1 MLSDLLSGTYLTLS
15 VIAHQFLKTT
25 QTAAPVSLLV
35 LSLSVCRSTARD
47 ADTCGEENL
56 SVPAHGLHPIGH
68 PVVSDT
74 TVQTPLRTHQK
85 WQVSS
90 GDTFFFYIYIF
101 FILLYKLGEALCS
114 SRIQRKSSSGT
125 LVWKH
130 DSIYVCQILT
140 GKRFGQGH
148 VWIHW
153 CVFTLWSVKL
163 ISNSEGES
171 REVWATQ
178 KFIFQ
183 EDNF

>member
-56 SVPAHGLHPIGH
+56 SVPAHGLHPVGH

-90 GDTFFFYIYIF
+90 GDTFFFFLHGGGGLGVLVGFRENPVAEPWCGNTIPFMFVKYWQEKGLVRVMF
-101 FILLYKLGEALCS
+101 EFIDAY
-114 SRIQRKSSSGT
+114 SRSDQ
-125 LVWKH
+125 
-130 DSIYVCQILT
+130 
-140 GKRFGQGH
+140 
-148 VWIHW
+148 
-153 CVFTLWSVKL
+153 
-163 ISNSEGES
+163 
-171 REVWATQ
+171 
-178 KFIFQ
+178 
-183 EDNF
+183 

>member
-90 GDTFFFYIYIF
+90 GDTFFFIYIYFLFYYINLGGLCVLVGF
-101 FILLYKLGEALCS
+101 RENPVAEPWCGNTIPFMFVKYWQEKGLVRVMFEFIDAY
-114 SRIQRKSSSGT
+114 SRSDQ
-125 LVWKH
+125 
-130 DSIYVCQILT
+130 
-140 GKRFGQGH
+140 
-148 VWIHW
+148 
-153 CVFTLWSVKL
+153 
-163 ISNSEGES
+163 
-171 REVWATQ
+171 
-178 KFIFQ
+178 
-183 EDNF
+183 